1 MSQLPTQMKG
11 VVLTHHGDL
20 DALSIRSDI
29 PVPVPG
35 ATDVVIKVAAAGV
48 NNTDINTRNGW
59 YTKGDVDDE
68 VESWN
73 GAPFALPRIQAA
85 DVCGY
90 IVAVGSDVDTARIGE
105 RVIIEPCLT
114 EVDGVELSAPWYFG
128 SECDGGFAEYTKVA
142 EKHALAVNT
151 SMSDTELAS
160 FPCSYST
167 AENMLHRANVVEGD
181 RVLITGASGGVGS
194 AAVQLAKARGATVV
208 AITSESKQEAL
219 RTLGADDTLT
229 RDCNWL
235 AYAKDKPFD
244 VVIDLVAGPR
254 WPELLDMMKP
264 FGRYAVSGAI
274 AGHTVPLDVRTLYLK
289 DLQLLGCTVLSEG
302 VFANLVKRIEKGD
315 ISALVSKT
323 YPIDE
328 IKQAQIDFEQK
339 AHIGKLVLTF

>member
-1 MSQLPTQMKG
+1 MSQLPSQMKG

-20 DALSIRSDI
+20 DALSIRNDLAL
-29 PVPVPG
+29 PVPA

-48 NNTDINTRNGW
+48 NNTDINTRKGW
-59 YTKGDVDDE
+59 YSKGDNDAEDA
-68 VESWN
+68 SWS
-73 GAPFALPRIQAA
+73 GTPLPLPLVQGA

-90 IVAVGSDVDTARIGE
+90 IVAVGSEVDANRIGE
-105 RVIIEPCLT
+105 RVIIEPSLS
-114 EVDGVELSAPWYFG
+114 EADGIELSSPWYFG

-142 EKHALAVNT
+142 AKHAHAVNST
-151 SMSDTELAS
+151 LTDAELAS

-167 AENMLHRANVVEGD
+167 AENMLHRAAVSKGD

-194 AAVQLAKARGATVV
+194 AALQLAKARGAFVV

-219 RTLGADDTLT
+219 KALGADDTLT

-235 AYAKDKPFD
+235 AYAKDKLFD

-254 WPELLDMMKP
+254 WPELLDMMRP

-289 DLQLLGCTVLSEG
+289 DLQLLGCTVLSEE
-302 VFANLVKRIEKGD
+302 VFGNLVKRIEAGD
-315 ISALVSKT
+315 IAPLVSKT
-323 YPIDE
+323 YPIED
-328 IKQAQIDFEQK
+328 IKQAQVDFEQK
-339 AHIGKLVLTF
+339 AHIGKFVLTF